1 MVSKEDLRSVKIAI
15 ASRVSQVTPSLTLEI
30 SARARAMKAAGLDV
44 CSFSA
49 GEPDF
54 DTPAHIK
61 AAAERALAAGK
72 TKYGPVAGEPEL
84 RAAIASKLQRDNGSN
99 YQPEQVIVTNGGKF
113 SLYNLFQVLLEP
125 GDEVIVPA
133 PYWLSYPEMVKL
145 AGGVPKIVP
154 TTAAS
159 NYKLSPE
166 QLRAAISPRTK
177 LVVLNSPTNPTGS
190 VYCRAELEALA
201 EVIVSANLLAVSDE
215 IYENI
220 TYDGTKHVSLGSLGP
235 DIFAR
240 TILSNGFAKSYAMT
254 GWRVGY
260 VAAPI
265 EVIGAMTTLQSHSTS
280 NVCTFAQYGAIAAL
294 TEPSTQTVEMC
305 RAFAARRTRVLERLA
320 AIPNLS
326 CPTPLGAFYVFVNF
340 SQTGYGSSTAFCRD
354 LLETARV
361 AVVPG
366 IAFGADDCFR
376 LSYAT
381 DLATLDKGLSRLEHF
396 VCEAAAAA

>member
-1 MVSKEDLRSVKIAI
+1 MKIEI
-15 ASRVSQVTPSLTLEI
+15 ASRVGQIAPSLTLEI
-30 SARARAMKAAGLDV
+30 AARARAMKEAGLDI

-54 DTPAHIK
+54 DTPEHIK
-61 AAAERALAAGK
+61 AAAVRALESGK

-84 RAAIASKLQRDNGSN
+84 RAAIASKLQRDNDLA
-99 YQPEQVIVTNGGKF
+99 YTPEQVIVTNGGKF
-113 SLYNLFQVLLEP
+113 SLYSLFQVLLEP
-125 GDEVIVPA
+125 GDEAIVPA
-133 PYWLSYPEMVKL
+133 PYWLSYPEMIGL
-145 AGGVPKIVP
+145 AGGSPIVVP

-159 NYKLSPE
+159 GYKLSPE

-177 LVVLNSPTNPTGS
+177 LVIINSPANPTGS
-190 VYCRAELEALA
+190 VYSPAELEALA
-201 EVIVSANLLAVSDE
+201 EVIVSANILAISDE

-220 TYDGTKHVSLGSLGP
+220 IYDGAQHVSLGSLGP
-235 DIFAR
+235 EIFAR

-260 VAAPI
+260 VAAPP
-265 EVIGAMTTLQSHSTS
+265 EVIRAMAALQSHSTS

-294 TEPSTQTVEMC
+294 TEPSTRTVEMY
-305 RAFAARRTRVLERLA
+305 RAFAARRTRVLNRLA

-326 CPTPLGAFYVFVNF
+326 CPVPMGAFYAFVNF
-340 SQTGYGSSTAFCRD
+340 SRTGYGSSTQFCRD

-381 DLATLDKGLSRLEHF
+381 DLATLDEGLLRLQRF
-396 VCEAAAAA
+396 VSEAAAAA